1 MIWEELCSK
10 GVCRSW
16 EEGRDQEK
24 SQVLLHPLKKK
35 GDWFANRKHFY
46 ASISGELKEEV
57 SEDRELNFQGSY
69 KWF

>member
-1 MIWEELCSK
+1 MKLMKLELCGCSA
-10 GVCRSW
+10 C
-16 EEGRDQEK
+16 RDQ
-24 SQVLLHPLKKK
+24 KK